1 MLYITFFVLKKWF
14 KSSHKIYSWLL
25 PPLVFLLTNRATHFI
40 PSNSRNKAYCS
51 RSWGAF
57 LRSLK
62 QCLTTCCCLFE
73 PIQSILFTLGVSC
86 SLAQLWWASLE
97 RSPLGPCG
105 DRLGTGNETD
115 TDRLAAMRECLNTPL
130 SLKKKHSIKNKT
142 THYWTVLCSCYI
154 VIVVIDRAMKKNLQL
169 YAWKQKSIL
178 IKSWPLIP
186 SRSFSLWALHHFQCF
201 HNFYKEDPSITS
213 DYLPLRICS
222 FAATSMPEW
231 PNLHV

>member
-1 MLYITFFVLKKWF
+1 MQSAINSTKNLIGIQRPQPSSKASALYYIFCF
-14 KSSHKIYSWLL
+14 KEVIQIFTQIYSWLL

-105 DRLGTGNETD
+105 DRLETGNETL

-130 SLKKKHSIKNKT
+130 SLKKKAQH
-142 THYWTVLCSCYI
+142 
-154 VIVVIDRAMKKNLQL
+154 KK
-169 YAWKQKSIL
+169 
-178 IKSWPLIP
+178 
-186 SRSFSLWALHHFQCF
+186 
-201 HNFYKEDPSITS
+201 
-213 DYLPLRICS
+213 
-222 FAATSMPEW
+222 
-231 PNLHV
+231 